1 LNEIILLADI
11 EDVIGG
17 LMALLV
23 PLLWVIK
30 QIADATKQGKA
41 GEAAQPV
48 APQQPPPQP
57 ARRPAGQQ
65 ADPLRNQVEEF
76 LRRAGRGP
84 QGERPRPAPRD
95 IEVLVDAPAAASP
108 RATTSPS
115 LVIPSEQPAQRRS
128 VAPRKRKS
136 LAERATERAA
146 ARASRLAE
154 QTSQLGQRI
163 IEEDQ
168 QFDVQLR
175 AKFDHTVG
183 TLTGETAAVVEKVA
197 IDTPAGQIAA
207 MLASPDGVRQA
218 IVVNEI
224 LRRPV
229 DRW

>member
-41 GEAAQPV
+41 GEAQPV
-48 APQQPPPQP
+48 APQQPQP
-57 ARRPAGQQ
+57 AHQAGQQ

-76 LRRAGRGP
+76 LRRAGRGQ

-108 RATTSPS
+108 RATPSPS
-115 LVIPSEQPAQRRS
+115 LVMPSEQPAQRRS

-146 ARASRLAE
+146 ARASKLAE

-163 IEEDQ
+163 VEEDQ
-168 QFDVQLR
+168 QFDVQLK

-183 TLTGETAAVVEKVA
+183 TLTGETAVVVEKVA

-224 LRRPV
+224 LRRPL